1 MSGSA
6 VAAFAL
12 PFNFITLSC
21 CCKHVLLLLLLLLLV
36 SMSTENWP
44 WWRRR
49 HTFQTSC
56 KQLTAVSVSVAV
68 AAAACS
74 LSLLSQ
80 YSTHTHTRAQN
91 FGKKLFCMHLQ
102 SFACVYCLHTRTHTR
117 GATSAAAVAYTL
129 FMIHSLSSA
138 LLCSLSHDSGCVVL
152 CCVRAVIANVYR

>member
-12 PFNFITLSC
+12 PFNFITLCC
-21 CCKHVLLLLLLLLLV
+21 CCKHVLLLLLLLLV

-44 WWRRR
+44 WWLRR

-56 KQLTAVSVSVAV
+56 KQLTAVSVSVTV

-80 YSTHTHTRAQN
+80 YSTHTHTHTRAQN

-102 SFACVYCLHTRTHTR
+102 SFPHTHTR

-129 FMIHSLSSA
+129 LTTHTHAYTLSSA
-138 LLCSLSHDSGCVVL
+138 LVCSLSHDSGCVVL